1 MRKCGMSL
9 VPPQCS
15 NAAPK
20 PGNQDGKPG
29 CAPHQASV
37 GSLSR
42 RRVVPGADMD
52 RNEPGTPPIGDR
64 RINSVATTTTTTAA
78 AVDALFA
85 IFSTDGGEVVI
96 AGSGAYIDF
105 IAIHARR

>member
-1 MRKCGMSL
+1 
-9 VPPQCS
+9 
-15 NAAPK
+15 
-20 PGNQDGKPG
+20 
-29 CAPHQASV
+29 
-37 GSLSR
+37 
-42 RRVVPGADMD
+42 MD
-52 RNEPGTPPIGDR
+52 RNEPGTPPISDR
-64 RINSVATTTTTTAA
+64 RIGVATTTPTAA